1 MSPWRGAGPE
11 LAIAA
16 AAAAAGAA
24 AAYAV
29 AGLRA
34 FAVAAVVTA
43 AVALVT
49 ARALPPGAAPEEART
64 FRRKPAAR
72 PLVGYEHRRFLITT
86 AASSAGFYEKELRP
100 ALEHVL
106 AARLAERRGVN
117 LYHEPEAASRDAAAL
132 LGPALWAWI
141 DPAQQ
146 AARQG
151 RQISRRTLA
160 RLIDRLE
167 QL

>member
-1 MSPWRGAGPE
+1 MSPWRGTGPE

-16 AAAAAGAA
+16 TAVAACAA
-24 AAYAV
+24 AAYAL

-34 FAVAAVVTA
+34 LAVVAVATA

-49 ARALPPGAAPEEART
+49 IRSLLPGAAPEEART
-64 FRRKPAAR
+64 FRRKPTAR
-72 PLVGYEHRRFLITT
+72 PLVGYSHRRFVITNAT
-86 AASSAGFYEKELRP
+86 TSPGFYETELRP

-106 AARLAERRGVN
+106 AARLAERHGVN
-117 LYHEPEAASRDAAAL
+117 LYHEREAASQKARAL
-132 LGPALWAWI
+132 LGPALWYWI
-141 DPAQQ
+141 NPAQ
-146 AARQG
+146 AAERQG

-167 QL
+167 QI